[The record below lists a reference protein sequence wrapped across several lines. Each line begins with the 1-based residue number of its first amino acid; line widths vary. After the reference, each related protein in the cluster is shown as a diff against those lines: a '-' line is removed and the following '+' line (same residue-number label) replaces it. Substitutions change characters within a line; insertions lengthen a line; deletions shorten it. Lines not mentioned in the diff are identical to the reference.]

1 MTPISL
7 ERYTAFM
14 LRYRWPVLAS
24 AAVAVVVLTVGTHFI
39 TVSNDWRD
47 NFDGNNPQLVA
58 FDALED
64 TYTATHAALIA
75 VAPKGGSV
83 FTREAL
89 GAVEELTEAAWR
101 VPWSTRVDS
110 LANYNHS
117 EAVGD
122 ELKVERLVDGA
133 GSLGDDDL
141 ARIKRIALS
150 EISIAGR
157 LVSRDGR
164 VAGLFISFAL
174 PNDSD
179 AATIE
184 ISDHL
189 RGLLDE
195 ARADHPDI
203 AYHLTGDVLLNR
215 VMTRAFDDDMRILAP
230 TAFLVIV
237 SVAALLLRSLLGTL
251 ALVAVLGFVIGSTMG
266 MIGWTG
272 AVLNA
277 ANSSVPIIIMTLAIA
292 HSVHIIS
299 TVTSGMGRGLGREAA
314 VVESLRDNAWP
325 VFLTTATTVIGF
337 LSLNFSDSP
346 PIRVLGN
353 LVAFGMLAAY
363 VYSMTLLPA
372 LLLVLPLRARPAGA
386 GDATFFD
393 RLGAFVVA
401 RRTLLLGSTAAVAV
415 ALMTGV
421 PRIELTDNWLRYLD
435 ERYEFRRDTDF
446 VIENLTGV
454 ENLEYSLS
462 AGYEGGISDP
472 SYLRKVD
479 AFAEWYRA
487 QPEVVHVQ
495 AFTDIMKRL
504 NRNMHGDDPAFYR
517 LPENAEL
524 AAQYLLLYEL
534 SVPFGS
540 DLNNLIDVGK
550 SATRMT
556 VTMHRLSSEQQRKL
570 DARGQDWLR
579 ANAPELATGASGI
592 SLIFAYL
599 AIRNIKS
606 MLWGT
611 ASAVALI
618 SLLLIGVFRSVRLGL
633 VSFVPNFI
641 PSAMAFGVWGY
652 LYGEVGNAGSV
663 VTAISFGIVVD
674 DTIHLMSRYLK
685 ARREG
690 LSASEAVRTAFRTV
704 GRAMFTTTM
713 ILGLGFLV
721 FATSGFVISWMLG
734 LLLALTIGFALLA
747 DLLLLPPL
755 LMAIDRS
762 Q

>member
-64 TYTATHAALIA
+64 TYTATHAAVIA
-75 VAPKGGSV
+75 VAPKGGAV

-110 LANYNHS
+110 LTNYNHS

-141 ARIKRIALS
+141 ARIKKIALS
-150 EISIAGR
+150 EISVAGR

-164 VAGLFISFAL
+164 VAGLVISFAL

-237 SVAALLLRSLLGTL
+237 SVAALLLGSLLGTL
-251 ALVAVLGFVIGSTMG
+251 ALIAVLGFVIGSTMG

-277 ANSSVPIIIMTLAIA
+277 ANSTVPIIIMTLAIA
-292 HSVHIIS
+292 HSVHIIT

-314 VVESLRDNAWP
+314 VVESLRDNTWP

-386 GDATFFD
+386 GDATLFD

-401 RRTLLLGSTAAVAV
+401 RRTLLLGSMAAVAV

-454 ENLEYSLS
+454 EEP
-462 AGYEGGISDP
+462 G
-472 SYLRKVD
+472 V
-479 AFAEWYRA
+479 
-487 QPEVVHVQ
+487 
-495 AFTDIMKRL
+495 
-504 NRNMHGDDPAFYR
+504 
-517 LPENAEL
+517 LPERRVRGRASPIPTIC
-524 AAQYLLLYEL
+524 ARWTL
-534 SVPFGS
+534 SPNGTAPS
-540 DLNNLIDVGK
+540 RK
-550 SATRMT
+550 WCTS
-556 VTMHRLSSEQQRKL
+556 RLS
-570 DARGQDWLR
+570 
-579 ANAPELATGASGI
+579 
-592 SLIFAYL
+592 
-599 AIRNIKS
+599 
-606 MLWGT
+606 
-611 ASAVALI
+611 
-618 SLLLIGVFRSVRLGL
+618 
-633 VSFVPNFI
+633 
-641 PSAMAFGVWGY
+641 
-652 LYGEVGNAGSV
+652 
-663 VTAISFGIVVD
+663 
-674 DTIHLMSRYLK
+674 
-685 ARREG
+685 
-690 LSASEAVRTAFRTV
+690 RT
-704 GRAMFTTTM
+704 
-713 ILGLGFLV
+713 
-721 FATSGFVISWMLG
+721 S
-734 LLLALTIGFALLA
+734 
-747 DLLLLPPL
+747 
-755 LMAIDRS
+755 
-762 Q
+762 